1 MDREEEGQASGG
13 IRSVAIKL
21 TAARILFLA
30 GALSCCAYAVALGLS
45 QRGQLHASGAVGSIV
60 AFVMFSLM
68 HVAWWGALR
77 KPHPRRIDLA
87 KKASYVHIVM
97 FISATLKN
105 SPQSNYGIM
114 EAALPIPDDK
124 IVMAM
129 PPLLVV
135 ISCINALLLRS
146 VSVTRL
152 E

>member
-1 MDREEEGQASGG
+1 MDREEEGHASGG
-13 IRSVAIKL
+13 MRSVAIKL

-45 QRGQLHASGAVGSIV
+45 QRGQLSASGAVGAIV
-60 AFVMFSLM
+60 AFVVLSLM

-77 KPHPRRIDLA
+77 KPHPRRIDVT
-87 KKASYVHIVM
+87 KKASYVNIVL

-105 SPQSNYGIM
+105 SPQNKYGIM
-114 EAALPIPDDK
+114 ETIQPIPADK

-135 ISCINALLLRS
+135 MSCINALLLRS
-146 VSVTRL
+146 VSRAKS